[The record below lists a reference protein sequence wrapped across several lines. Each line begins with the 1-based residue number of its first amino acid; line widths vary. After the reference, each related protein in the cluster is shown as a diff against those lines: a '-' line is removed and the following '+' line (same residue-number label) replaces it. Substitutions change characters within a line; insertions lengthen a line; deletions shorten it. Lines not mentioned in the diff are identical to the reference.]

1 MAILKI
7 VAAGI
12 APFVVIFLGCAFVEM
27 SIDPHDWSKEARGLC
42 VMICVVFG
50 PIMAAFAASLDTGGF

>member
-1 MAILKI
+1 MKAITIIL
-7 VAAGI
+7 AAI

-42 VMICVVFG
+42 ALIGIVFG
-50 PIMAAFAASLDTGGF
+50 PSMAAFAASLDTRGF